1 MVSVTGSAGND
12 TSKQQIDVGK
22 WLDSLKDKY
31 SEHGLD
37 VIRRATDLALAAH
50 TGQKRISGEPY
61 IQHSLSVADIL
72 AGIRMDYETVA
83 AAVLHDVVEDT
94 DISLDEVR
102 RRFGG
107 NIANLVD
114 GVTKMMVIQTFK
126 GLEDVSKKE
135 KKERVQAE
143 SLRKMLLAMVED
155 VRVVLIK
162 LADRTHNMRT
172 LAVLPE
178 DKQKRIAT
186 ETLDIYAPLA
196 NRLGMWQIK
205 WELEDLSFRY
215 LQPQLYKE
223 IAKMLDERRVDREE
237 FISNFIQ
244 TLQDEL
250 DKVHVKAEISGRPK
264 HIYSIYRKMQR
275 KNIDYHQ
282 VYDTRGVRVLVDT
295 IPECYTVLGIVH
307 ALWRHIPGEFDD
319 YIATPKQNNYQ
330 SIHTAVF
337 GPDGKVVEVQIR
349 THKMHQDNE
358 LGVAA
363 HWRYKEGTE
372 YDAGFERKINW
383 LRQLLDWKEE
393 IVDAG
398 EFVDQFKSD
407 AFEDRIYVF
416 TPKGN
421 VIDLPEGAT
430 PLDFAYHIH
439 TEVGH
444 RCRGAKVNGH
454 MVPLT
459 YKLKTG
465 EQVDILTVKR
475 GEPSRDW
482 LNPDLGY
489 LKTSRAR
496 SKVMHFFK
504 MLNFDKNA
512 ADGRNLLEKELSRL
526 GLTEVN
532 YERLARRLE
541 FPKVEEFLA
550 ALGRNDLKISR
561 VVRLI
566 QELRQEEQSRQQ
578 PVIQPRAPQSDKSGG
593 GDVTI
598 AGVGDLLTQIAKCC
612 KPVPGDE
619 IAGYI
624 TRGRG
629 ITIHRKD
636 CPNVLRYI
644 SQSPERLIDVEW
656 SNKGTEQVYPVD
668 VQIKAFDRQG
678 LLRDVAAL
686 LSNEKVNII
695 AVNTLSEKKSHT
707 VNMLLTLEIN
717 DLSGLS
723 KILFKISSLPNVLEV
738 RRKN

>member
-1 MVSVTGSAGND
+1 MVSVTGSTGSD
-12 TSKQQIDVGK
+12 SSKHQIDVGQ
-22 WLDSLKDKY
+22 WFDSLRGRY
-31 SEHGLD
+31 SEDGLD
-37 VIRRATDLALAAH
+37 VIRQATELALTAH
-50 TGQKRISGEPY
+50 AGQKRISGEPY
-61 IQHSLSVADIL
+61 IQHSLAVADIL
-72 AGIRMDYETVA
+72 VGIRMDYETVA

-94 DISLDEVR
+94 DVTLDEVR
-102 RRFGG
+102 RRFGDS
-107 NIANLVD
+107 IANLVD
-114 GVTKMMVIQTFK
+114 GVTKMIVIQTFK
-126 GLEDVSKKE
+126 GLEEASKKE
-135 KKERVQAE
+135 KKEHVQAE

-172 LAVLPE
+172 LSVLAE

-186 ETLDIYAPLA
+186 ETLDIYEPLA
-196 NRLGMWQIK
+196 NRLRMWQIK

-215 LQPQLYKE
+215 LNPQLYKE
-223 IAKMLDERRVDREE
+223 IAKMLRERRVDREE
-237 FISNFIQ
+237 YISDFIQ
-244 TLQDEL
+244 TLKGEL
-250 DKVHVKAEISGRPK
+250 DNVHVQAEISGRPK

-282 VYDTRGVRVLVDT
+282 IYDTRGVRVLVDT

-307 ALWRHIPGEFDD
+307 SLWRHIPGEFDD

-383 LRQLLDWKEE
+383 LRQLLDWKED
-393 IVDAG
+393 VADAG

-430 PLDFAYHIH
+430 PLDFAYHVH

-459 YKLKTG
+459 YRLKTG

-482 LNPDLGY
+482 LNPELGY

-496 SKVMHFFK
+496 SKVMHWFK
-504 MLNFDKNA
+504 MLNFDKNVA
-512 ADGRNLLEKELSRL
+512 EGRNILEKELNRL
-526 GLTEVN
+526 GLSGVN
-532 YERLARRLE
+532 LERLARRLS
-541 FPKVEEFLA
+541 FPKLDEFLA
-550 ALGRNDLKISR
+550 ALGRNDLNISR

-566 QELRQEEQSRQQ
+566 QELRQEERVQQ
-578 PVIQPRAPQSDKSGG
+578 PAIQPRTPQSGKGAG

-598 AGVGDLLTQIAKCC
+598 EGVGDLLTQIAKCC

-624 TRGRG
+624 TKGRG

-644 SQSPERLIDVEW
+644 NNSPERLINVEW
-656 SNKGTEQVYPVD
+656 SDKGMEQVYPVD

-678 LLRDVAAL
+678 LLSDVAAL
-686 LSNEKVNII
+686 LSNEKVNIT
-695 AVNTLSEKKSHT
+695 ALNTISEKKSHT
-707 VNMLLTLEIN
+707 ASMLLTLEIN
-717 DLSGLS
+717 DLTSLS
-723 KILFKISSLPNVLEV
+723 KILYKISSLPNVLEV
-738 RRKN
+738 KRRG

>member
-1 MVSVTGSAGND
+1 MVSVTGSTGDNS
-12 TSKQQIDVGK
+12 SKKHIDVER
-22 WLDSLKDKY
+22 WLASLADKY
-31 SEHGLD
+31 SAQGLE
-37 VIRRATDLALAAH
+37 VIRQATECALEAH
-50 TGQKRISGEPY
+50 VGQTRISGEPY
-61 IQHSLSVADIL
+61 IQHSLAVADIL

-94 DISLDEVR
+94 PVSLDDIR
-102 RRFGG
+102 RQFGD

-114 GVTKMMVIQTFK
+114 GVTKMMVIQSFK
-126 GLEDVSKKE
+126 GLEEASKKE

-172 LAVLPE
+172 LGVLSE
-178 DKQKRIAT
+178 DKQKRIAN

-205 WELEDLSFRY
+205 WELEDLSFRW
-215 LQPQLYKE
+215 LQPRLYKD

-237 FISNFIQ
+237 YITNFIQ
-244 TLQDEL
+244 TLEQEL
-250 DKVHVKAEISGRPK
+250 GKVHVTAEIRGRPK
-264 HIYSIYRKMQR
+264 HIYSIYRKMLR

-295 IPECYTVLGIVH
+295 IPDCYTVLGIVH
-307 ALWRHIPGEFDD
+307 SLWRHIPGEFDD

-383 LRQLLDWKEE
+383 LRQLLDWRED
-393 IVDAG
+393 VADAG

-482 LNPDLGY
+482 LNPELGY

-496 SKVMHFFK
+496 NKVMHWFK
-504 MLNFDKNA
+504 LLNFDKNVA
-512 ADGRNLLEKELSRL
+512 EGRNLLEKELNRL

-532 YERLARRLE
+532 FERLARRLNFSKLE
-541 FPKVEEFLA
+541 DFLS

-566 QELRQEEQSRQQ
+566 QEIRHEEQAEQQ
-578 PVIQPRAPQSDKSGG
+578 PAIQPRTPRGDQGG

-598 AGVGDLLTQIAKCC
+598 EGVGDLLTQIAKCC

-636 CPNVLRYI
+636 CPNVLRYTN
-644 SQSPERLIDVEW
+644 QSPERLIDVEW
-656 SNKGTEQVYPVD
+656 SNKHGEQVYPVD

-695 AVNTLSEKKSHT
+695 ALNTLSEKRSHT
-707 VNMLLTLEIN
+707 ASMLLTMEID
-717 DLSGLS
+717 DLSSLS
-723 KILFKISSLPNVLEV
+723 KILYKISSLPNVLEV
-738 RRKN
+738 KRKA

>member
-1 MVSVTGSAGND
+1 MVSVTGSTGSDN
-12 TSKQQIDVGK
+12 SKQQIDVDK
-22 WLDSLKDKY
+22 WLASLQDRY
-31 SEHGLD
+31 SAHGFD
-37 VIRRATDLALAAH
+37 VIHQATDIALKAH
-50 TGQKRISGEPY
+50 AGQQRISGEPY
-61 IQHSLSVADIL
+61 IQHSLAVADIL
-72 AGIRMDYETVA
+72 AGIRMDYETIA

-94 DISLDEVR
+94 DISLDQVR
-102 RRFGG
+102 RQFGD

-126 GLEDVSKKE
+126 GLQEISKKE
-135 KKERVQAE
+135 KRERVQAE
-143 SLRKMLLAMVED
+143 SLRKMLLAMVAD

-172 LAVLPE
+172 LAALPQ

-186 ETLDIYAPLA
+186 ETLEVYAPLA

-205 WELEDLSFRY
+205 WELEDLSFRF
-215 LQPQLYKE
+215 LNPELYKE
-223 IAKMLDERRVDREE
+223 IAKMLDERRVDRQE
-237 FISNFIQ
+237 FITNFIQ
-244 TLQDEL
+244 TLEGEL
-250 DKVHVKAEISGRPK
+250 GKVQVNAEISGRPK

-275 KNIDYHQ
+275 KSIDYHQ

-358 LGVAA
+358 LGVAS
-363 HWRYKEGTE
+363 HWRYKEGAE
-372 YDAGFERKINW
+372 YDPGFERKINW

-393 IVDAG
+393 VVDAG

-482 LNPDLGY
+482 LNLDLGY

-504 MLNFDKNA
+504 MLNFDKNV
-512 ADGRNLLEKELSRL
+512 ADGRNLLEKELNRL

-532 YERLARRLE
+532 FERLARRLN
-541 FPKVEEFLA
+541 FPKLEEFLA

-566 QELRQEEQSRQQ
+566 QEIRQEEQTREQ
-578 PVIQPRAPQSDKSGG
+578 PAIQPRAPQSDKGGG

-598 AGVGDLLTQIAKCC
+598 EGVGDLLTQIAKCC

-624 TRGRG
+624 TKGRG
-629 ITIHRKD
+629 ISIHRKD
-636 CPNVLRYI
+636 CANVLRYI
-644 SQSPERLIDVEW
+644 NQSPERLIDVEW
-656 SNKGTEQVYPVD
+656 SSKGTEQVYPVD

-695 AVNTLSEKKSHT
+695 AVNTLSERKSHT
-707 VNMLLTLEIN
+707 ASMLLTLEID
-717 DLSGLS
+717 DLSSLS
-723 KILFKISSLPNVLEV
+723 KILYKISSLPNVLEV
-738 RRKN
+738 KRKS